1 MNKNQRTQMQEK
13 QANALALAAAY
24 YKDDL
29 MQISIRLKAFR
40 FHEKALRGE
49 AVSYTHLDVYKRQV
63 QNHNLY
69 YGTSFLRLLLQKA
82 LLLFCNSQR
91 ELRHP
96 RKYKMP

>member
-1 MNKNQRTQMQEK
+1 MNKNQKTQMQEK

-49 AVSYTHLDVYKRQV
+49 VFYDRRNACRMKP
-63 QNHNLY
+63 
-69 YGTSFLRLLLQKA
+69 
-82 LLLFCNSQR
+82 C
-91 ELRHP
+91 
-96 RKYKMP
+96 RKN